1 MGGGST
7 MEMMAAARRR
17 WYCSSEVCSAG
28 CSTKVSDS
36 STMRSNSFS
45 RSDADA
51 YSGKADTWRDAA
63 ETLDRSSFKHAICIE
78 YS

>member
-1 MGGGST
+1 MSERTTGARLMGGGST
-7 MEMMAAARRR
+7 IEIMAEARRR

-36 STMRSNSFS
+36 STMRSSSFS

-51 YSGKADTWRDAA
+51 YSGNDANTWGDL
-63 ETLDRSSFKHAICIE
+63 T
-78 YS
+78 Y